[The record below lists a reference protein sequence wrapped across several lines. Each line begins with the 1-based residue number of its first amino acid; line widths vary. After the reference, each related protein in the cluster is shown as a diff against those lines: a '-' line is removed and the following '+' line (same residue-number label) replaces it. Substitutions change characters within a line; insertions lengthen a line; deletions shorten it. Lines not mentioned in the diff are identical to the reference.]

1 MDFGDYGATPTERI
15 KTLCKPVKLLMS
27 EQKKRF
33 LTRNPENPN
42 GHALLREQYSLP
54 KPNLFKYG
62 RAQGGISNIE
72 LEKLGIGTV
81 RPNRVV
87 QPKRV
92 LPRSFRNDPFADPPP
107 ISETDIHDGMFSL
120 LNRGIIPRDVDV
132 SPAFDRGSPA
142 LTHQRSELALKDVF
156 GPAHLQYKVD
166 PAQIK
171 YLRQMN
177 AQRKAK
183 EVVIDP
189 EKEPDASLHR
199 GKTFLTSLNIDNTY
213 LFRSYR
219 KKSKSKSK
227 SRSPKKDYQA
237 KTPASLNGSSNLG
250 SALEGSPPK
259 DQTHTPVN
267 DY

>member
-1 MDFGDYGATPTERI
+1 M
-15 KTLCKPVKLLMS
+15 CKPVKLLMS

-199 GKTFLTSLNIDNTY
+199 RENSRFTIRATLRTTKKLRKRRDHVRAGQVL
-213 LFRSYR
+213 YR
-219 KKSKSKSK
+219 
-227 SRSPKKDYQA
+227 
-237 KTPASLNGSSNLG
+237 TLG
-250 SALEGSPPK
+250 RDRGG
-259 DQTHTPVN
+259 THGAVLRRRG
-267 DY
+267 DKG

>member
-1 MDFGDYGATPTERI
+1 
-15 KTLCKPVKLLMS
+15 
-27 EQKKRF
+27 
-33 LTRNPENPN
+33 
-42 GHALLREQYSLP
+42 
-54 KPNLFKYG
+54 
-62 RAQGGISNIE
+62 
-72 LEKLGIGTV
+72 
-81 RPNRVV
+81 
-87 QPKRV
+87 
-92 LPRSFRNDPFADPPP
+92 
-107 ISETDIHDGMFSL
+107 
-120 LNRGIIPRDVDV
+120 
-132 SPAFDRGSPA
+132 
-142 LTHQRSELALKDVF
+142 
-156 GPAHLQYKVD
+156 
-166 PAQIK
+166 
-171 YLRQMN
+171 MN

-250 SALEGSPPK
+250 SAREGSPPK